1 MRRNQYLVTINSPQ
15 SVKIMHDDEYDDADF
30 CETNRVLFSVLRPS
44 KFPTK
49 ERILY
54 LWKRARVLI
63 RPLSRLIKVWK
74 DIQLYG
80 GRRNHLEQSYARRE
94 SSELTNFEEGDSYLF
109 SPNSTYIKV
118 WSLLIMHLLIYTAVV
133 VPYRISF
140 VYKNEDEWL
149 IADTIIDIIFFID
162 IFVTFNSAYFDH
174 QMKLIHSRKTISL
187 NYLKSWFILDL
198 VSCIPFQFFFDSSQ
212 QFNKLVRISR
222 VPRIMRIM
230 RLFKILKFF
239 RTLNSLEFIQNCLE
253 FLNISKGVLRLFKF
267 FFTVV
272 LVVHIN
278 GCIWHFI
285 GTSDDT
291 NSDSWLLK
299 PEVARMSENE
309 IYLASIYFVM
319 QTIATIGFGDIVP
332 VTMTERIY
340 TLLLLLIGVGFY
352 SYIVGNLSNIFK
364 VLEKDKASIKLKLSR
379 LQEFA
384 KDNKIPQR
392 LREKIKR
399 HIEMT
404 SESGIQNF
412 DKASLIKEL
421 PASLKNQVQI
431 HIHKKIVERIF
442 FFQDKD
448 EQFICRF
455 VGKLK
460 TQELSTSELIY
471 SKEDSADDVY
481 FISKGR
487 IIIKGEF
494 GGIVKNFLQGSYFGE
509 IEVLNNSTRKFTAVI
524 ASATATL
531 LIITKRDFILILKE
545 FPEVLRE
552 VKTTARIREQK
563 INESACE
570 LIQTFIS
577 SRGDLSKAKTSHE
590 NAEGKRKDLQVSSRQ
605 SWKNFCKDSLGI
617 ETEKPLSLITNKSIW
632 DDYQDFRN
640 NKDFTRK
647 FVQRNSL
654 TELFDRAACVIKSSN
669 SENAPDLTGENF
681 AQPLFKVR
689 TDKKELNIREL
700 EKTQFQVGDYSPEIS
715 SNESRDGE
723 KNEIVD
729 MIDDLLKCQMTAEA
743 KLFDISLVL
752 ENICKDENLIRERLG
767 IFLKMNEMD

>member
-1 MRRNQYLVTINSPQ
+1 MRRNQYLITINSPQ
-15 SVKIMHDDEYDDADF
+15 SVKIMDDDDDADF
-30 CETNRVLFSVLRPS
+30 CDTNRAIFSVLRPS

-49 ERILY
+49 ERIHY
-54 LWKRARVLI
+54 LWKRVRVLI

-80 GRRNHLEQSYARRE
+80 GKRNHLEKNYARRE
-94 SSELTNFEEGDSYLF
+94 SSELPNYEEGDSYLF
-109 SPNSTYIKV
+109 SPNSTYIKL

-140 VYKNEDEWL
+140 IYKNDDEWF

-174 QMKLIHSRKTISL
+174 QMKLINSRRTISL
-187 NYLKSWFILDL
+187 NYLKSWFVIDL
-198 VSCIPFQFFFDSSQ
+198 VSCIPFQLFIDSSQ

-253 FLNISKGVLRLFKF
+253 FMNISKGVLRLLKF

-291 NSDSWLLK
+291 NPDSWLLK
-299 PEVARMSENE
+299 PEVAGLSENE
-309 IYLASIYFVM
+309 LYLASIYFVM
-319 QTIATIGFGDIVP
+319 QTIATIGFGDILP

-364 VLEKDKASIKLKLSR
+364 VLEKDNANIKLKLSR

-384 KDNKIPQR
+384 KDSKIPQR
-392 LREKIKR
+392 LKDKIKR

-421 PASLKNQVQI
+421 PASLKNLVQI

-448 EQFICRF
+448 EQFISRF

-460 TQELSTSELIY
+460 TLELSNSEIIF
-471 SKEDSADDVY
+471 SKEDYADEVY

-494 GGIVKNFLQGSYFGE
+494 GGILKNYLQGSYFGE
-509 IEVLNNSTRKFTAVI
+509 LEVLSNSTRKFTAVV
-524 ASATATL
+524 ASATAIL
-531 LIITKRDFILILKE
+531 LIISKRDFMLILKE
-545 FPEVLRE
+545 FPEILRE
-552 VKTTARIREQK
+552 VKTTAKIREQK

-570 LIQTFIS
+570 LIQTFINN
-577 SRGDLSKAKTSHE
+577 RGDLSKSKTSHD
-590 NAEGKRKDLQVSSRQ
+590 NAEVKKKDLQVSSRQ
-605 SWKNFCKDSLGI
+605 SWKNFLKNNLGI
-617 ETEKPLSLITNKSIW
+617 EAEKPLNFMANKSVW
-632 DDYQDFRN
+632 DNYQDFRN
-640 NKDFTRK
+640 NKDLSRK

-654 TELFDRAACVIKSSN
+654 TELFDRAGCVIKHSN
-669 SENAPDLTGENF
+669 SENAPDLTKENF
-681 AQPLFKVR
+681 SKPLFKVR
-689 TDKKELNIREL
+689 NDKKVLNIIEP
-700 EKTQFQVGDYSPEIS
+700 ENTQFEVGDFSPEIS
-715 SNESRDGE
+715 SNESRDSE

-729 MIDDLLKCQMTAEA
+729 MINELLRCQRTAEA
-743 KLFDISLVL
+743 KLFDISMVL
-752 ENICKDENLIRERLG
+752 ENIYKGENLIRQKLE
-767 IFLKMNEMD
+767 IFLK